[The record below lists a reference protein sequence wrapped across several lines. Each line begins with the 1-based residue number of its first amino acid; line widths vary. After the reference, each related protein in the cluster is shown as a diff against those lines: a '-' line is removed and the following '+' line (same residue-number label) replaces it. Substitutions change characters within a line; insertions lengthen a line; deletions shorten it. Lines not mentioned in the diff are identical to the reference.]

1 MVQMNELTPI
11 PQQPMAVARTTPAD
25 LVALAVQSQAPLERL
40 QQLMEMQIQW
50 EKHEAEKAYNVA
62 FAGFKAEAIQLIK
75 TKEIT
80 DGPLKGKK
88 HLTLAEIVT
97 VTSPLLAK
105 HGLSLSWKLIEDS
118 KDWMVVQATLR
129 HAAGHCEAIQQGG
142 PPDSGPG
149 RNALQARGSTNT
161 YLQRFTGTAILG
173 LAAREQDD
181 DGAGGADDV
190 PQEAVDKVL
199 KGLLD
204 QLVKC
209 ADDKAVVALWT
220 TGKTSLAALDNRPAY
235 DKLKAAVEARRAEL
249 KGAAK

>member
-1 MVQMNELTPI
+1 MNELTPI
-11 PQQPMAVARTTPAD
+11 PQQPLAVARTTPAD

-50 EKHEAEKAYNVA
+50 EKHEAEKLFNAA
-62 FAGFKAEAIQLIK
+62 FAGFKSEAIQLVK
-75 TKEIT
+75 RKEIT

-88 HLTLAEIVT
+88 HLTLAEIVK
-97 VTSPLLAK
+97 VTSPALAK
-105 HGLSLSWKLIEDS
+105 HGLSISWKLLADE
-118 KDWMVVQATLR
+118 KDWMTVQCTLR
-129 HAAGHCEAIQQGG
+129 HAAGHSESVQQSG
-142 PPDSGPG
+142 PPDTGPG
-149 RNALQARGSTNT
+149 RNALQARGSTKA
-161 YLQRFTGTAILG
+161 YLERYSATAILG
-173 LAAREQDD
+173 LAAEEQDD
-181 DGAGGADDV
+181 DGDGGADDV

-204 QLVKC
+204 QLAKC